1 MPVSHA
7 SNERGLLAAPPQAR
21 YNAPV
26 PKQSRWV
33 LVLVLEL
40 AVLVLLI
47 GLARALLRTPSL
59 LAPTR
64 PTAFI
69 FSTLTLTPSPST
81 PTTPTPTASATA
93 LPALATYE
101 VAPGDTLWDIA
112 VRFEI
117 DLARLIVANPGINP
131 EAVVPG
137 QILRIPPT
145 ARPVD
150 ATAEAGTSTSAR
162 VPQVGGGLR
171 LYRSPGIAEEL
182 LAVVEPGTPV
192 TIVGR
197 TADAAW
203 LEGDSFTGLHG
214 WFKRDFIELFIDPFS
229 VPVTGEVSP
238 ISATAEAGAVPVPT
252 PLPTEG
258 WPDTYPFV
266 RNLTAHVQE
275 IFTLGQSLGNRPAVF
290 SKVGDS
296 ITASGVY
303 LSPIGR
309 GRYNLRD
316 YFYLAP
322 VIDTFLQESARTDNS
337 FANSS
342 LAARGGWTSWSLL
355 SSKEADPTQCLE
367 GEIPLV
373 CEYRRVRPSFAL
385 IMLGTNDVLQ
395 TSPRDYEANMR
406 SILETTMAMG
416 VVPILSSIPSLD
428 RSDVGGR
435 VEALNTVLYNLALE
449 YQIPFLDYWSALVSL
464 PNRGL
469 SSDGVH
475 PSVGPAS
482 ADFTPAH
489 LQFGMTVRNLTALQ
503 ALDAVWRFVVP

>member
-1 MPVSHA
+1 MPRQ
-7 SNERGLLAAPPQAR
+7 N
-21 YNAPV
+21 
-26 PKQSRWV
+26 RWV

-40 AVLVLLI
+40 AALVLLI
-47 GLARALLRTPSL
+47 GLARALLRAPSWLATSPPTPFL
-59 LAPTR
+59 
-64 PTAFI
+64 
-69 FSTLTLTPSPST
+69 FSTLTLTSTPST
-81 PTTPTPTASATA
+81 PTTPTATA
-93 LPALATYE
+93 TPTPAALATYV
-101 VAPGDTLWDIA
+101 VAAGDTLWDIA

-137 QILRIPPT
+137 QVLRIPPT

-150 ATAEAGTSTSAR
+150 ATAEAEVGTAAR

-171 LYRSPGIAEEL
+171 LYRSPGLAEEL

-197 TADAAW
+197 TADSAW
-203 LEGDSFTGLHG
+203 LEGDTPAGLHG
-214 WFKRDFIELFIDPFS
+214 WFQRGFVELFIDPS
-229 VPVTGEVSP
+229 GVPVTGQISP
-238 ISATAEAGAVPVPT
+238 ESATAEAGERPIPT
-252 PLPTEG
+252 PLPTQQ
-258 WPDTYPFV
+258 WPDSYPFV
-266 RNLTAHVQE
+266 HNIGPHMQE

-296 ITASGVY
+296 ITASPVF
-303 LSPIGR
+303 LTPIGR

-322 VIDTFLQESARTDNS
+322 VIDTFLQEAARTDNS

-373 CEYRRVRPSFAL
+373 CEYRRVRPAFAI

-395 TSPRDYEANMR
+395 TSPADYEANMR
-406 SILETTMAMG
+406 SILETTMNMG

-428 RSDVGGR
+428 RADVGGR

-449 YQIPFLDYWSALVSL
+449 YELPYLDYWAALVSL
-464 PNRGL
+464 PHRGL

-482 ADFTPAH
+482 ADFTASN
-489 LQFGMTVRNLTALQ
+489 LQFGMTVRNLTALE
-503 ALDAVWRFVVP
+503 ALDAVWRYVTH